1 MKISAVFLIFFEKL
15 ETFGMLFPSIYMKD
29 TERRL
34 DMKRF
39 TALLVAALLCLSFSS
54 CELEGIGND
63 GGREEAKNNVTPET
77 TENVGIGND
86 ETYVDICVDW
96 MDFIKVNGITYDG
109 GFESKEIDASR
120 VGEKLGEILYTVKS
134 NYSSQ
139 EEMNAASN
147 RDFTAAFRPIGSEI
161 FAVKDDDYS
170 IAVLDNGKYYLYTH
184 RVDNSISFE
193 VFGGEGNYNLPSY
206 GDKNVGFTINKS
218 YQLGERFGGC
228 EEHAP
233 EFLAERY
240 GGDKLNDITLVV
252 VRLVSGWGGTEFG
265 IRSVS
270 KSGDDI
276 LVNAVQLDSD
286 GDGDDAMHYWTFFIE
301 IPKTDDKNVIVEVDK
316 YDPLAYD
323 SELKKVTYEE
333 LSEYHIQ
340 TPGEDYGSYE
350 GPAVLNKYAAEEVL
364 CGMYNYTLKDIEIF
378 YNPTYNYW
386 LAKHVRQKSEGGNT
400 AVFTVIRAADGR
412 CISSSEKAE

>member
-1 MKISAVFLIFFEKL
+1 
-15 ETFGMLFPSIYMKD
+15 
-29 TERRL
+29 
-34 DMKRF
+34 MKRF

-63 GGREEAKNNVTPET
+63 GGREEAKDNVTPEV
-77 TENVGIGND
+77 TETSEVD
-86 ETYVDICVDW
+86 VEETYLEMICVDW
-96 MDFIKVNGITYDG
+96 MDFVKVNGITYDG

-120 VGEKLGEILYTVKS
+120 VGEKLGEILHTVKS
-134 NYSSQ
+134 QYSSQ

-270 KSGDDI
+270 KSGDDL

>member
-1 MKISAVFLIFFEKL
+1 
-15 ETFGMLFPSIYMKD
+15 
-29 TERRL
+29 
-34 DMKRF
+34 MKRF
-39 TALLVAALLCLSFSS
+39 TALLVVVLLCLSFSS

-63 GGREEAKNNVTPET
+63 GGREEAKDDVTPET
-77 TENVGIGND
+77 SEAMVE
-86 ETYVDICVDW
+86 ETFLNICVDW
-96 MDFIKVNGITYDG
+96 MDFVKVNGITYDG
-109 GFESKEIDASR
+109 GFENREIDASR

-134 NYSSQ
+134 NYSSH

-161 FAVKDDDYS
+161 FALKDDGYS

-193 VFGGEGNYNLPSY
+193 VFGGEGYYLPSDD
-206 GDKNVGFTINKS
+206 DKSYGFTINKS
-218 YQLGERFGGC
+218 YEIDERFGGS
-228 EEHAP
+228 EIPIP
-233 EFLAERY
+233 EVLTERY
-240 GGDKLNDITLVV
+240 GGDRLNEVTLVV

-270 KSGDDI
+270 KSGDDL

-286 GDGDDAMHYWTFFIE
+286 ADGDAAMHYWTFFIE
-301 IPKTDDKNVIVEVDK
+301 IPKTDGKNVIIEVDK
-316 YDPLAYD
+316 YDPLSYD

-333 LSEYHIQ
+333 LAEYHIW

-350 GPAVLNKYAAEEVL
+350 GQTVLNKYAAEEVL
-364 CGMYNYTLKDIEIF
+364 CGMYNYTLKNIEIS

-386 LAKHVRQKSEGGNT
+386 LAKHVRQASEGRNAT
-400 AVFTVIRAADGR
+400 VYTVIRAADGR